1 MFPESSDFSQGQFDV
16 KYDLQDSLVT
26 EAFMVYTDGRYF
38 QGYNIFEKSKQH
50 KITNLNII
58 KLIAKK

>member
-1 MFPESSDFSQGQFDV
+1 MM
-16 KYDLQDSLVT
+16 YTNDS
-26 EAFMVYTDGRYF
+26 YF

-58 KLIAKK
+58 KLIAQK